1 MEVLEQIVCTQLC
14 VFLLSSGP
22 LQTLGCRASVA
33 EGFPGTQ
40 LGLVRLLKLAGN
52 SCLVPVVTSS
62 TESFLLLS
70 LLPSLSLPRVC
81 YVSQV
86 RAHHGGES
94 GQEPGSKSQ
103 RGVSTNTGFLFMA
116 CSV

>member
-1 MEVLEQIVCTQLC
+1 VEVLEQIVCTQLC

-70 LLPSLSLPRVC
+70 LLPGTSFHEDQELSPGGLSFCSSSFPK
-81 YVSQV
+81 QV
-86 RAHHGGES
+86 
-94 GQEPGSKSQ
+94 
-103 RGVSTNTGFLFMA
+103 
-116 CSV
+116 